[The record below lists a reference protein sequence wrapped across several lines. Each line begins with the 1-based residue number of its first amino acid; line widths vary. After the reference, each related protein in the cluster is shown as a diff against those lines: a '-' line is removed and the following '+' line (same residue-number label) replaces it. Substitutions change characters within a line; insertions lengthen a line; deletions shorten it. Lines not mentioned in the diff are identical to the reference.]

1 MLLASYQDDVSYR
14 FALKIQASYLPE
26 NPYHSRIHAADVTHS
41 VFWYLTKGRVW
52 NSCKLTPTD
61 AFAIVMAAAI
71 LDRFKTLEYVC
82 YGPPIKKSLIF
93 FRGIRLQEK

>member
-71 LDRFKTLEYVC
+71 LDRFKTWEYVC
-82 YGPPIKKSLIF
+82 
-93 FRGIRLQEK
+93 